1 VRPARV
7 HAGERKQKIGA
18 ALALTDLIGV
28 AGQAIGTLSHGY
40 RQRVGVAQA
49 IVHRPALVILDEPT
63 RGLDPRQ
70 IVEMRKLIHELKD
83 KHTVLLSSHVLS
95 EVSQTC
101 DRLLVLGGGQILGTG
116 TETELAAT
124 MEPTFAIELTVGI
137 PTDRRDRPAA
147 EQLTAALAEL
157 TVTLSAVPAEHDHT
171 LTVTVTSKR
180 DLRAAVSRAVV
191 GAGLDLLRLDAAT
204 LGLENTFLRM
214 VAPTPARPRTTD
226 MRAMLSIFRREFAAY
241 TRSIV
246 GWIVAAIALLAMGI
260 VFQAFSTKSSLASE
274 MISQFFWGA
283 SGVVMIISVI
293 LSFRTIAEDRQSGS
307 RWSCCRPRRC
317 ARCRSSS
324 ASTSRRWRS

>member
-1 VRPARV
+1 MIEVSNLTKYYGGRRALGPVSFEIDKGETVGFLGLNGAGKTTALRILACDLRPTAGSVKVAGIDALAEPHEVRKRIGFLPESPPLYMEMPVAEYIDFACDLRGV

-137 PTDRRDRPAA
+137 PPERRERPAA

-157 TVTLSAVPAEHDHT
+157 AVTLSAAPAEHAHT

-214 VAPTPARPRTTD
+214 VAPTTPAKD
-226 MRAMLSIFRREFAAY
+226 N
-241 TRSIV
+241 
-246 GWIVAAIALLAMGI
+246 
-260 VFQAFSTKSSLASE
+260 
-274 MISQFFWGA
+274 
-283 SGVVMIISVI
+283 
-293 LSFRTIAEDRQSGS
+293 
-307 RWSCCRPRRC
+307 
-317 ARCRSSS
+317 
-324 ASTSRRWRS
+324 